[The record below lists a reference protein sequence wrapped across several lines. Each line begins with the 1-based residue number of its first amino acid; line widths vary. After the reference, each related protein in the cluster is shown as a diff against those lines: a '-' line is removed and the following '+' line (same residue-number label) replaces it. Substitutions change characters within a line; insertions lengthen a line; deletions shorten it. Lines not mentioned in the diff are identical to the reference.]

1 MSLDFL
7 ICREKHAI
15 AEFQAV
21 VRFIQPIDP
30 TSFGDVSSVVSAVA
44 QELNLPAR
52 VPIPS
57 LSFEIEQEGGARF
70 SPPPV
75 NPVAIGYQRFAAN
88 GEIEERISADP
99 ASVTYVSRNYLGW
112 ERTRDVLTNTI
123 SKIAVQYA
131 KRALPVATV
140 LLQYNNEFSS
150 EKAGFVAVQD
160 VFRRDTR
167 WVPPIFSELDDLW
180 HSHVGMFLSGE
191 GFKNLVN
198 VNVDVVFATTPAR
211 PEEFTNI
218 KLLIIAARQYNVS
231 GGKPLVMSASDTPK
245 LLLES
250 FDAAHD
256 LEKAVFFET
265 LSEEYLE
272 AVNAR

>member
-1 MSLDFL
+1 
-7 ICREKHAI
+7 
-15 AEFQAV
+15 
-21 VRFIQPIDP
+21 
-30 TSFGDVSSVVSAVA
+30 
-44 QELNLPAR
+44 
-52 VPIPS
+52 
-57 LSFEIEQEGGARF
+57 
-70 SPPPV
+70 
-75 NPVAIGYQRFAAN
+75 
-88 GEIEERISADP
+88 
-99 ASVTYVSRNYLGW
+99 
-112 ERTRDVLTNTI
+112 
-123 SKIAVQYA
+123 
-131 KRALPVATV
+131 
-140 LLQYNNEFSS
+140 
-150 EKAGFVAVQD
+150 
-160 VFRRDTR
+160 
-167 WVPPIFSELDDLW
+167 
-180 HSHVGMFLSGE
+180 MFLSGE